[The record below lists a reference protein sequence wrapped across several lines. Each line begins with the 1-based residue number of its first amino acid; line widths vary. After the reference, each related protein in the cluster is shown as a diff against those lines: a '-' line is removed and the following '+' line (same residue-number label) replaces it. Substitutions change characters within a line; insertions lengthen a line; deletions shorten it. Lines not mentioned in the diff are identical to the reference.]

1 MMPRLNKTQKYA
13 ICWLNNT
20 GKTDVEISDEL
31 DIPIKQV
38 NDTIA
43 KNKINKTNNIPTN
56 TEPVF
61 KKPSVKDMM
70 ITRTAGK
77 KIGGVAIMT
86 KEASEAADALRH
98 KTSSEINK
106 NIYRINKDKK

>member
-13 ICWLNNT
+13 ICWLSSS
-20 GKTDVEISDEL
+20 GKTDTEISDEL

-38 NDTIA
+38 KDTIA
-43 KNKINKTNNIPTN
+43 KNKTNKTNNIPTN
-56 TEPVF
+56 TKPVF
-61 KKPSVKDMM
+61 KKPGVKDMI

-77 KIGGVAIMT
+77 KIGGVSIMT

-98 KTSSEINK
+98 KTSSKMNK
-106 NIYRINKDKK
+106 NIYRINKDK

>member
-1 MMPRLNKTQKYA
+1 MPRLNKAQKYA
-13 ICWLNNT
+13 ICWLSST
-20 GKTDVEISDEL
+20 GKTNAEISDEL

-43 KNKINKTNNIPTN
+43 KNKTNTDNNIKTH
-56 TEPVF
+56 TKPVF
-61 KKPSVKDMM
+61 KKPSVQDMI

-77 KIGGVAIMT
+77 NNNGVAIMT

-98 KTSSEINK
+98 KTSSRRNK
-106 NIYRINKDKK
+106 DIYRIKKDK